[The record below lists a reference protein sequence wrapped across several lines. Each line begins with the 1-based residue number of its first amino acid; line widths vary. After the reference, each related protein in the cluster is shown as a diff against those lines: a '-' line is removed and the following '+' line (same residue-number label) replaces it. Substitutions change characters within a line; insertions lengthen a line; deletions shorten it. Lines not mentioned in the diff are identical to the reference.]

1 NKKKTLR
8 TGQAGLQLEVR
19 HRNPQ
24 EGEGTMKWYHWVFI
38 VALQLFINALTLVF
52 IAKNIKVVSFMEIT
66 AMGVDEMARAIQSGE
81 DPQKLQQMQME
92 KLKQIQ
98 EKIGRQSGIVL
109 IKECVVKGPFEDIT
123 YEVLG
128 R

>member
-1 NKKKTLR
+1 
-8 TGQAGLQLEVR
+8 
-19 HRNPQ
+19 
-24 EGEGTMKWYHWVFI
+24 
-38 VALQLFINALTLVF
+38 
-52 IAKNIKVVSFMEIT
+52 MEIT

-92 KLKQIQ
+92 KLRQIQ

-123 YEVLG
+123 HEVLG
-128 R
+128 K

>member
-1 NKKKTLR
+1 
-8 TGQAGLQLEVR
+8 
-19 HRNPQ
+19 
-24 EGEGTMKWYHWVFI
+24 MKWYHWVFI

-66 AMGVDEMARAIQSGE
+66 AVGVDELARAIQSGE

>member
-1 NKKKTLR
+1 
-8 TGQAGLQLEVR
+8 
-19 HRNPQ
+19 
-24 EGEGTMKWYHWVFI
+24 MKWYHWVFI

-92 KLKQIQ
+92 KLRQIQ